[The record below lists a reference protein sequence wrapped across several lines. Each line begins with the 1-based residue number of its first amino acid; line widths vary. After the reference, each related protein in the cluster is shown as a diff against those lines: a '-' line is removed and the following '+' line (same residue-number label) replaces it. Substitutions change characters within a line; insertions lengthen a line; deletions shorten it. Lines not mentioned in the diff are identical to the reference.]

1 MRVLVS
7 AAAGTLAVDQL
18 TKLLALNLLVQGA
31 AFPVVGTLI
40 RFTLVRNPG
49 IVWGLLA
56 RHPRVLTGLS
66 AVVVI
71 GLVAYLAACG
81 LPRGL
86 RALAFGLVI
95 GGASGNLVDRVF
107 RAGGVVDFIDIGTR
121 GVRWPAFNCADL
133 AITAGVLTLA
143 WLSLRGGRRAKRVCE
158 QGQ

>member
-7 AAAGTLAVDQL
+7 AVAGTLAVDQL
-18 TKLLALNLLVQGA
+18 TKLLALNSLVQGA

-49 IVWGLLA
+49 IVWGLFSRYPL
-56 RHPRVLTGLS
+56 VLTGLS
-66 AVVVI
+66 AIIVI
-71 GLVAYLAACG
+71 GLLSYLAVCG
-81 LPRGL
+81 PRRGL

-121 GVRWPAFNCADL
+121 GFRWPAFNCADL
-133 AITAGVLTLA
+133 AITAGVLMLVWA
-143 WLSLRGGRRAKRVCE
+143 SLRDGQRAKDVRE